1 MSDTSRTLTMQDI
14 ADLARVRRPVV
25 SMWRKRPIVRG
36 EVIPFPDPV
45 RVASGVEHFDR
56 TAIVD
61 WLQRTGRGNN
71 SEADLDAPALSA
83 PDDAALEDLV
93 TLLCLATETGAEL
106 ADTTTQDRH
115 ELATSID
122 PQDEF
127 LRREVE
133 AMTPSPAT
141 LNFIDELVEASFG
154 AAEALDRLE
163 HGRAGRAMEARDLTA
178 EAINLVRHVAETCA
192 LHLDAEGTPLVHTG
206 EATQLTLKLAVGFNH
221 LVVTTDGPQQLRA
234 VRRSAT
240 IRGISM
246 MSEFTSPH
254 VRILS
259 TVGVEPRR
267 ALDTVDELVV
277 ELAPSEIAIVLGPAA
292 VLCDALRGDLEQ
304 NRSQTL
310 RSGNLVLALR
320 LPRGLWQEAH
330 RQPLGLWVC
339 AGGVSRD
346 RALVADLAAVADNE
360 FDAGDLVADVAG
372 ALESER
378 ARAYRYLRPHDLTQ
392 ILSSRLAV
400 VPRGIRALQL
410 ATKDAKE
417 HLARINAATLT
428 TSAPVP
434 PFDILADTAP
444 GSMLLRRHSLGE
456 LSDRK
461 QVVVKRGSR
470 IDHEHAHPAGSVP
483 VVSASVGGELFGL
496 DPLDAERLYPR
507 AARTE
512 PGDVVFTERPSPAA
526 FVDDVGGSMVAS
538 PSRILRIKPRTGI
551 GPHTTA
557 ATISRRS
564 DDTAE
569 WRTWNVPI
577 VDAELVEQLEH
588 ALIAA
593 TQYETRLRKHLAA
606 AHDLVSAMIDGVAAG
621 AVTLTV
627 PRKE

>member
-1 MSDTSRTLTMQDI
+1 MSDTAQTLTMQDI

-25 SMWRKRPIVRG
+25 SMWRKRPIARG
-36 EVIPFPDPV
+36 EAIPFPSPV
-45 RVASGVEHFDR
+45 RVVSGVEHFDR

-83 PDDAALEDLV
+83 PDDAELEELV
-93 TLLCLATETGAEL
+93 TLLCLATETGVEL
-106 ADTTTQDRH
+106 AETTTQDRH
-115 ELATSID
+115 KLATNLD

-141 LNFIDELVEASFG
+141 VRFIDDLIEASFG

-163 HGRAGRAMEARDLTA
+163 HGRVGRAIGVRDLTA
-178 EAINLVRHVAETCA
+178 EAIDLVRHITASCG
-192 LHLDAEGTPLVHTG
+192 LHLDTEGTPLVHAG
-206 EATQLTLKLAVGFNH
+206 EATQLTLKLAADFNH
-221 LVVTTDGPQQLRA
+221 VVVTSDRSQQRALR
-234 VRRSAT
+234 RRAT
-240 IRGISM
+240 IRGIATT
-246 MSEFTSPH
+246 SEPTSPH

-259 TVGVEPRR
+259 TVGAEPRR
-267 ALDTVDELVV
+267 ALDAVDELIIDLAAS
-277 ELAPSEIAIVLGPAA
+277 ELAVILGPAA
-292 VLCDALRGDLEQ
+292 VLCDDLPGELEQ

-346 RALVADLAAVADNE
+346 RPLVADLAAVGDNE
-360 FDAGDLVADVAG
+360 LDAGDLVADVTG

-392 ILSSRLAV
+392 ILSSRLPV

-410 ATKDAKE
+410 ATKAVKE
-417 HLARINAATLT
+417 HLARINAATLVT
-428 TSAPVP
+428 GEPVP
-434 PFDILADTAP
+434 PFDVLADAAP
-444 GSMLLRRHSLGE
+444 GSRLVRRHSLGE

-461 QVVVKRGSR
+461 QLVVKRGSR
-470 IDHEHAHPAGSVP
+470 IDRAHAHPAGSVP
-483 VVSASVGGELFGL
+483 VVSASVGGELFAL
-496 DPLDAERLYPR
+496 DPLDTVRLYPR

-512 PGDVVFTERPSPAA
+512 PGDVVFTERPRPAA

-538 PSRILRIKPRTGI
+538 PSRILRIKPGTGI
-551 GPHTTA
+551 GPHATA
-557 ATISRRS
+557 AIINRRS
-564 DDTAE
+564 DGTAE

-577 VDAELVEQLEH
+577 VDAELIEQLEH
-588 ALIAA
+588 ALTAA

-606 AHDLVSAMIDGVAAG
+606 VDDLVSAMIDGVAAG